1 MVSKCRPSAEPSR
14 REFLRSSLIGV
25 MALPLGIGILS
36 RQAFA
41 QSLPRLDPDNR
52 QAQALNYVEVAE
64 QASDHPAY
72 EEGETCRNCMF
83 FERRSEGCQL
93 FPQNSVE
100 PGGWCQSWVTA
111 E

>member
-1 MVSKCRPSAEPSR
+1 MAEKSRSLAEQSR
-14 REFLRSSLIGV
+14 RAFLRNSLLGV
-25 MALPLGIGILS
+25 AALPMGIGILS

-41 QSLPRLDPDNR
+41 QSLPRLDPNDE
-52 QAQALNYVEVAE
+52 QAQALNYVEAAE

-72 EEGETCRNCMF
+72 EEGETCSNCMF

-100 PGGWCQSWVTA
+100 PGGWCQSWVSVD
-111 E
+111 